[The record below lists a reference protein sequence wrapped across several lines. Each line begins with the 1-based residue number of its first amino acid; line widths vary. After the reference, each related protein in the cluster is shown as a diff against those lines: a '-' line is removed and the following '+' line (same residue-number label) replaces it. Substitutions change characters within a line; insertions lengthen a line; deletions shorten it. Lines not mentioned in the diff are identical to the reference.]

1 MIWDYA
7 VCQLLLRVKEDFWGI
22 PNLCLFNEDW
32 QLVLQRLLAC
42 INNAAAAV
50 QFTPP
55 WDTALPWELSVPLS
69 LGDCIWCPL
78 GFRMTCAF
86 PWNIKVEFLI
96 TGSEKLPSNSYKSQ
110 VLSFL
115 LWHPLFKKKKSQQ
128 SGLFLFLYVP
138 RYLHGYK
145 AVEKSTPS
153 ASGGSSGA
161 VVCRTGLWSLW
172 DRTRVGLSVFLLFL
186 TCVCP
191 AARPKLQ
198 WWMIY
203 SFPRQHI
210 PYSYAPLLVPWKKSL
225 VLATLLQFKP
235 IDSYPISHGYEGQI
249 ILQQIYAC
257 LRTATTSFPELFF
270 LHKLWP
276 FM

>member
-50 QFTPP
+50 QSTPP
-55 WDTALPWELSVPLS
+55 WGTALPWELSVPLS

-96 TGSEKLPSNSYKSQ
+96 TGSEKLPSISYWSQ

-115 LWHPLFKKKKSQQ
+115 LWHLLLKKK
-128 SGLFLFLYVP
+128 
-138 RYLHGYK
+138 
-145 AVEKSTPS
+145 EKSAKWPVS
-153 ASGGSSGA
+153 
-161 VVCRTGLWSLW
+161 
-172 DRTRVGLSVFLLFL
+172 LSVFTSLPSWIQGCGEKYSKCFR
-186 TCVCP
+186 VE
-191 AARPKLQ
+191 Q
-198 WWMIY
+198 WG
-203 SFPRQHI
+203 SG
-210 PYSYAPLLVPWKKSL
+210 V
-225 VLATLLQFKP
+225 
-235 IDSYPISHGYEGQI
+235 
-249 ILQQIYAC
+249 
-257 LRTATTSFPELFF
+257 
-270 LHKLWP
+270 
-276 FM
+276 